1 MLQHITHTYHT
12 PINSIPHPITTL
24 TMPPS
29 TNHHHL
35 FFLTLALTSIIFLS
49 SLPPSS
55 GGAKTSR
62 EEEEELRKMV
72 LGSRPPACVNRCMSC
87 RPCEATLV
95 IPPHQK
101 ASYGASSHRGGD
113 DSYYLLSWK
122 CRCGNK
128 LYQP

>member
-1 MLQHITHTYHT
+1 MAL
-12 PINSIPHPITTL
+12 SR
-24 TMPPS
+24 
-29 TNHHHL
+29 NHNHL
-35 FFLTLALTSIIFLS
+35 FLTFALTSIFLS
-49 SLPPSS
+49 SLAPSS
-55 GGAKTSR
+55 GGMIRASPD
-62 EEEEELRKMV
+62 EEELRKMV

-95 IPPHQK
+95 IPPHRTTIK
-101 ASYGASSHRGGD
+101 WEKSSHRED

>member
-1 MLQHITHTYHT
+1 
-12 PINSIPHPITTL
+12 
-24 TMPPS
+24 MPPS

-35 FFLTLALTSIIFLS
+35 IFLTLALTSIIFLF

-55 GGAKTSR
+55 GASR
-62 EEEEELRKMV
+62 EEELRKMV
-72 LGSRPPACVNRCMSC
+72 LRSRPPACVNRCMSC

-95 IPPHQK
+95 IPPHQR
-101 ASYGASSHRGGD
+101 ASYGASYHRGGD
-113 DSYYLLSWK
+113 NSYYLLSWK